1 MVQMFVRSHV
11 VVKTKSRQGR
21 PRWCG
26 WPGLAA
32 TGWGRGS
39 ACTAQEASDSHGTGA
54 TRSVAQRAP
63 SQ

>member
-21 PRWCG
+21 PRWWGCA
-26 WPGLAA
+26 PPAA
-32 TGWGRGS
+32 IGWGRGS
-39 ACTAQEASDSHGTGA
+39 SRTAQEASDSHGTGG
-54 TRSVAQRAP
+54 TRSVAQRAA